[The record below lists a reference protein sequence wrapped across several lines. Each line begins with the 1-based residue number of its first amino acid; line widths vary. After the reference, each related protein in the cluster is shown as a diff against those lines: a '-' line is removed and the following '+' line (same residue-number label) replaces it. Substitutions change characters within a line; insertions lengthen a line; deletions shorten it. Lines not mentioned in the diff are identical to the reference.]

1 MPSYVKKP
9 CIVEAVQWLGD
20 PYQEITDDWL
30 IEAVCTQK
38 VKVEDERLRIETLEG
53 TMYAEEGDYI
63 VQGVAGEIYPCKPDI
78 FKQTYSKLD

>member
-9 CIVEAVQWLGD
+9 CIVEAVQWGKD
-20 PYQEITDDWL
+20 GFKIPVDEWL
-30 IEAVCTQK
+30 IKALFEDRVC
-38 VKVEDERLRIETLEG
+38 VEKQRLRIETLEG

-63 VQGVAGEIYPCKPDI
+63 VKGVAGEIYPCKPDI

>member
-30 IEAVCTQK
+30 IEASVPRK
-38 VKVEDERLRIETLEG
+38 LKLK
-53 TMYAEEGDYI
+53 MKDY
-63 VQGVAGEIYPCKPDI
+63 ESKP
-78 FKQTYSKLD
+78 